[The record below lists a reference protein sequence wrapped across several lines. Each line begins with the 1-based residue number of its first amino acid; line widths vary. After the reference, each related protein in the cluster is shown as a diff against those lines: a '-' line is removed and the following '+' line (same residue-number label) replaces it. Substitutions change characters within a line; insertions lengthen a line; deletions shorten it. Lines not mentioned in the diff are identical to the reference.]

1 MNNKPSLPTTL
12 SAVKGKLSL
21 PTINMLYAN
30 LQYAEIPQLKI
41 PEVIEKSYRPIFKGL
56 LKRKNTHMLLGITG
70 WTAEYLNKNHKDIL
84 ELIQKCVDS
93 GIVQIMGG
101 TYTNSVLPI
110 IPKSSQVKQ
119 IETHQK
125 IIKKLFKV
133 EPSGFC
139 LSEMAWDPSLSTVLD
154 KFGYNWALIPYH
166 LIQFSRATNEKSP
179 FKEKRWQYSGEI
191 GARILEKPIFY
202 KLFSLYPLYKS
213 FKRELYIFN
222 HNPFLIDAVSDK
234 TIGIVNNR
242 SWTAYIN
249 LVMAGKGLQTWA
261 SLKARLSKQSKRGKG
276 LFVPYFADIENIGF
290 DGGNSPLNIKVERF
304 FKFLDLLEKMN
315 FEYVWPQDY
324 LKNNKT
330 DQKIYVKAGSGEP
343 SATLDIWTED
353 PDNKVLNSL
362 CNQIR
367 EKISHEKEGTKKEK
381 AWQLLMLAENCDGRG
396 WNPVPEKRIQCFQYA
411 EQALKLFE

>member
-1 MNNKPSLPTTL
+1 MNNKP
-12 SAVKGKLSL
+12 KLS
-21 PTINMLYAN
+21 TINMLYAN
-30 LQYAEIPQLKI
+30 LQYAEIPQAKI
-41 PEVIEKSYRPIFKGL
+41 PEVIEKSYRPIFSNL
-56 LKRKNTHMLLGITG
+56 LRRKNTKILLGITG

-84 ELIQKCVDS
+84 GLIKKCINS
-93 GIVQIMGG
+93 GTVQIMGG

-110 IPKSSQVKQ
+110 VPKSSQKKQ
-119 IETHQK
+119 IETHKK
-125 IIKKLFKV
+125 IIKRLFKV
-133 EPSGFC
+133 EPIGFC
-139 LSEMAWDPSLSTVLD
+139 LSEMAWDPSLSSVLD
-154 KFGYNWALIPYH
+154 EFGYSWALIPYH
-166 LIQFSRATNEKSP
+166 LMQFSKRANEKSP
-179 FKEKRWQYSGEI
+179 YKEKKWRYSGEI
-191 GARILEKPIFY
+191 GSRILDKPIFY

-213 FKRELYIFN
+213 FKRELYVFN
-222 HNPFLIDAVSDK
+222 HNPFKIDGVNDK
-234 TIGIVNNR
+234 VVGIPNNR

-261 SLKARLSKQSKRGKG
+261 SLKARLSKQSKRGQG

-315 FEYVWPQDY
+315 FKYTWPQEY
-324 LKNNKT
+324 LKNNKI

-367 EKISHEKEGTKKEK
+367 DKISHVKEGAKKEK
-381 AWQLLMLAENCDGRG
+381 AWNLLMLAENCDGRG
-396 WNPVPEKRIQCFQYA
+396 WNPVSEKRIQCFQYA
-411 EQALKLFE
+411 EKALKVLE